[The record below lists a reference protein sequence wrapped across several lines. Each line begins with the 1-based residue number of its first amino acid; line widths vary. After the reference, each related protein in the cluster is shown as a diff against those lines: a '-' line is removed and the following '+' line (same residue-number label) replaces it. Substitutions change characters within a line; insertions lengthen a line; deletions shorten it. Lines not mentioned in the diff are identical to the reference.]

1 VTTWAAVANNT
12 AGTTYIPHAV
22 LTFSGTWA
30 PPGVGYPTDVV
41 NGLSQFVNPN
51 LCEEIP
57 VIAPWSFGVLGGD
70 ATADSYDQ
78 SVNTAIEWAGNWIT
92 DNPTRTFALGG
103 YSQGAEA
110 ASKVAIEL
118 QSGALTAYAENW
130 IGGYTHG
137 NPCRMLDSVAPGVVN
152 PGNYRG
158 ISSVNMTS
166 LPKINGQVVWADY
179 VHSKA
184 NGDAGL
190 DMYGCVSDDEAGT
203 LMTEW
208 YTTATVG
215 DLNSFMDFTMFIVD
229 ALKAIVDDVTNI
241 VTGGLS
247 AAEQGIAFLTAPG
260 GATAPHVTYEA
271 EQPGYSNL
279 VADAV
284 GFLNQIATLTPAR
297 A

>member
-1 VTTWAAVANNT
+1 MTTWAAVANNI
-12 AGTTYIPHAV
+12 AGTNYIPHAV

-41 NGLSQFVNPN
+41 NGLAQYVNPY
-51 LCEEIP
+51 LCEEVP
-57 VIAPWSFGVLGGD
+57 VIAPWSFGVLGGN

-78 SVNTAIEWAGNWIT
+78 SVNVAIEFAGNWIT

-118 QSGALTAYAENW
+118 QTGSLTGYAENW
-130 IGGYTHG
+130 IGGYTFG
-137 NPCRMLDSVAPGVVN
+137 NPCRGNGFVAPGVTN

-158 ISSVNMTS
+158 ISSVNMKT

-184 NGDAGL
+184 NGDAAL
-190 DMYGCVSDDEAGT
+190 DMYPAVPVGAVGD
-203 LMTEW
+203 LMTQW

-215 DLNSFMDFTMFIVD
+215 DLNSLTDFTLFIVD
-229 ALKAIVDDVTNI
+229 ALKAISASVTNL
-241 VTGGLS
+241 GAGLI
-247 AAEQGIAFLTAPG
+247 AAEQGIAFLAAPG
-260 GATAPHVTYEA
+260 GPTGPHITYGGA
-271 EQPGYSNL
+271 PGYSNL
-279 VADAV
+279 VAKAV
-284 GFLNQIATLTPAR
+284 GFLANIATLTPAR